1 MLVLPVS
8 SALHRRALRGA
19 AFPRTLA
26 GWIDACDSTA
36 APASSNRRDDAAF
49 VPPLDVTETATA
61 YTATLD
67 MPGISK
73 EQLDVSVNGRRV
85 VISTATLKIP
95 ASGDA
100 SPDASQVAEAAAPRT
115 LLRERATPR
124 YARTI
129 VLPEELDASA
139 AHARI
144 ENGVLTLTLPKR
156 IANGAAKVTVQ

>member
-19 AFPRTLA
+19 NFPRTLA
-26 GWIDACDSTA
+26 GWIDACESSA

-49 VPPLDVTETATA
+49 VPRLDITETDTA

-73 EQLDVSVNGRRV
+73 EQLDVSVDERRV
-85 VISTATLKIP
+85 VISTATPKTP
-95 ASGDA
+95 ASGEA
-100 SPDASQVAEAAAPRT
+100 PPDAPQVAEAAAPRT
-115 LLRERATPR
+115 LIRERVTPR

-129 VLPEELDASA
+129 VLPQELEAGA
-139 AHARI
+139 AQARM
-144 ENGVLTLTLPKR
+144 EHGVLTLTLPKR
-156 IANGAAKVTVQ
+156 IANGAARVTVQ